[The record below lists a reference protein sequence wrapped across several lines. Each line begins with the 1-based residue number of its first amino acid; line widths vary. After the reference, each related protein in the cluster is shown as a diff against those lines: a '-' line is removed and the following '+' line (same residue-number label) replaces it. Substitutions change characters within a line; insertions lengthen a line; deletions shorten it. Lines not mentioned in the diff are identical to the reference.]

1 MRRFAAILLLLGVGA
16 SLPAASTD
24 YYLGESVRQL
34 GLRDAPRQAG
44 DGRSSERYVSRAGI
58 SLYADYSKEFIL
70 VDGVKVMLDDPIGSQ
85 RGHLTL
91 SRRDYDKVFV
101 PLFWELPKVPV
112 RRIVLDPGH
121 GGKDTGKINGPY
133 KYTEKA
139 ATLDTAARLKILLE
153 KQGFEVVFTR
163 TKDVFVDLDDRPALA
178 ANAKADLFVS
188 LHYNAGPAGDSS
200 SDGIETYS
208 SHCGARRHAG
218 SCALCGPR
226 ALCRLAAGAGEP
238 AHPRPR
244 WWLDHPLCPQR
255 RTVER
260 RGGSRRSGRLH
271 RPSGGYRWRGALGV
285 VFRNPSGKRPGQQ
298 AGEPV
303 RVPAL
308 ACLGA
313 TAFAGCQL
321 RHTAAKT
328 VDRAVE
334 PVTDAARV
342 FP

>member
-16 SLPAASTD
+16 LLPAASTD

-70 VDGVKVMLDDPIGSQ
+70 VDGVKVLLDDPIGSQ

-101 PLFWELPKVPV
+101 PLFWELPKDPV

-121 GGKDTGKINGPY
+121 GGKDTGKVNGPY

-163 TKDVFVDLDDRPALA
+163 TRDVFVDLDDRPALA
-178 ANAKADLFVS
+178 TKAKADLFIS

-200 SDGIETYS
+200 SDGIETYCLTPAGQKSTNAGKAKSTTGVEPGNRFDTANMALGWGIQRRLVKSTGADDRGVRRARFAVLRTLTCPGVLIEGGFMS
-208 SHCGARRHAG
+208 SRKEGALIADAAYRQKIAE
-218 SCALCGPR
+218 AV
-226 ALCRLAAGAGEP
+226 AAGIVDYVVRA
-238 AHPRPR
+238 RP
-244 WWLDHPLCPQR
+244 
-255 RTVER
+255 
-260 RGGSRRSGRLH
+260 
-271 RPSGGYRWRGALGV
+271 
-285 VFRNPSGKRPGQQ
+285 
-298 AGEPV
+298 
-303 RVPAL
+303 
-308 ACLGA
+308 
-313 TAFAGCQL
+313 
-321 RHTAAKT
+321 AAK
-328 VDRAVE
+328 
-334 PVTDAARV
+334 AAK
-342 FP
+342 

>member
-16 SLPAASTD
+16 LLPAASTD

-178 ANAKADLFVS
+178 ANAKADLFIS

-200 SDGIETYS
+200 SDGIETYCLTPAGQKSTNAGKAKSTTGVEPGNRFDTANMALGWGIQRRLVKSTGADDRGVRRARFAVLRTLTCPGVLIEGGFMS
-208 SHCGARRHAG
+208 SRKEGALIADAAYRQKIAE
-218 SCALCGPR
+218 AV
-226 ALCRLAAGAGEP
+226 AAGIVDYVVRA
-238 AHPRPR
+238 RP
-244 WWLDHPLCPQR
+244 
-255 RTVER
+255 
-260 RGGSRRSGRLH
+260 
-271 RPSGGYRWRGALGV
+271 
-285 VFRNPSGKRPGQQ
+285 
-298 AGEPV
+298 
-303 RVPAL
+303 
-308 ACLGA
+308 
-313 TAFAGCQL
+313 
-321 RHTAAKT
+321 AAKAT
-328 VDRAVE
+328 K
-334 PVTDAARV
+334 
-342 FP
+342 

>member
-121 GGKDTGKINGPY
+121 GGKDTGKVNGPY

-178 ANAKADLFVS
+178 ANAKADLFIS

-200 SDGIETYS
+200 SDGIETYCLTPAGQKSTNAGKAKSTTGVEPGNRFDTANMALGWGIQRRLVKSTGADDRGVRRARFAVLRTLTCPGVLIEGGFMS
-208 SHCGARRHAG
+208 SRKEGALIADAAYRQKIAE
-218 SCALCGPR
+218 AV
-226 ALCRLAAGAGEP
+226 AAGIVDYVVRARPP
-238 AHPRPR
+238 A
-244 WWLDHPLCPQR
+244 
-255 RTVER
+255 
-260 RGGSRRSGRLH
+260 
-271 RPSGGYRWRGALGV
+271 
-285 VFRNPSGKRPGQQ
+285 K
-298 AGEPV
+298 
-303 RVPAL
+303 
-308 ACLGA
+308 
-313 TAFAGCQL
+313 
-321 RHTAAKT
+321 AAK
-328 VDRAVE
+328 
-334 PVTDAARV
+334 
-342 FP
+342 

>member
-16 SLPAASTD
+16 LLPAASTD

-70 VDGVKVMLDDPIGSQ
+70 VDGVKVLLDDPIGSQ

-101 PLFWELPKVPV
+101 PLFWELPKDPV

-178 ANAKADLFVS
+178 ANAKADLFIS

-200 SDGIETYS
+200 SDGIETYCLTPAGQKSTNAGKAKSTTGVEPGNRFDTANMALGWGIQRRLVKSTGADDRGVRRARFAVLRTLTCPGVLIEGGFMS
-208 SHCGARRHAG
+208 SRKEGALIADAAYRQKIAE
-218 SCALCGPR
+218 AV
-226 ALCRLAAGAGEP
+226 AAGIVDYVVRA
-238 AHPRPR
+238 RP
-244 WWLDHPLCPQR
+244 
-255 RTVER
+255 
-260 RGGSRRSGRLH
+260 
-271 RPSGGYRWRGALGV
+271 
-285 VFRNPSGKRPGQQ
+285 
-298 AGEPV
+298 
-303 RVPAL
+303 
-308 ACLGA
+308 
-313 TAFAGCQL
+313 
-321 RHTAAKT
+321 AAK
-328 VDRAVE
+328 
-334 PVTDAARV
+334 AAK
-342 FP
+342 

>member
-101 PLFWELPKVPV
+101 PLFWELPKDPV

-121 GGKDTGKINGPY
+121 GGKDTGKVNGPY

-178 ANAKADLFVS
+178 ANAKADLFIS

-200 SDGIETYS
+200 SDGIETYCLTPAGQKSTNAGKAKSTTGVEPGNRFDTANMALGWGIQRRLVKSTGADDRGVRRARFAVLRTLTCPGVLIEGGFMS
-208 SHCGARRHAG
+208 SRKEGALIADAAYRQKIAE
-218 SCALCGPR
+218 AV
-226 ALCRLAAGAGEP
+226 AAGIVDYVVRARPP
-238 AHPRPR
+238 A
-244 WWLDHPLCPQR
+244 
-255 RTVER
+255 
-260 RGGSRRSGRLH
+260 
-271 RPSGGYRWRGALGV
+271 
-285 VFRNPSGKRPGQQ
+285 K
-298 AGEPV
+298 
-303 RVPAL
+303 
-308 ACLGA
+308 
-313 TAFAGCQL
+313 
-321 RHTAAKT
+321 AAK
-328 VDRAVE
+328 
-334 PVTDAARV
+334 
-342 FP
+342 

>member
-16 SLPAASTD
+16 LLPAASTD

-70 VDGVKVMLDDPIGSQ
+70 VDGVKVLLDDPIGSQ

-101 PLFWELPKVPV
+101 PLFWELPKDPV

-121 GGKDTGKINGPY
+121 GGKDTGKVNGPY

-163 TKDVFVDLDDRPALA
+163 TRDVFVDLDDRPALA
-178 ANAKADLFVS
+178 TKAKADLFIS

-200 SDGIETYS
+200 SDGIETYCLTPAGQKSTNAGKAKSTTGVEPGNRFDTANLALGWGIQRRLVKSTGADDRGVRRARFAVLRTLTCPGVLIEGGFMS
-208 SHCGARRHAG
+208 SRKEGALIADAAYRQKIAE
-218 SCALCGPR
+218 AV
-226 ALCRLAAGAGEP
+226 AAGIVDYVVRA
-238 AHPRPR
+238 RP
-244 WWLDHPLCPQR
+244 
-255 RTVER
+255 
-260 RGGSRRSGRLH
+260 
-271 RPSGGYRWRGALGV
+271 
-285 VFRNPSGKRPGQQ
+285 
-298 AGEPV
+298 
-303 RVPAL
+303 
-308 ACLGA
+308 
-313 TAFAGCQL
+313 
-321 RHTAAKT
+321 AAK
-328 VDRAVE
+328 
-334 PVTDAARV
+334 AAK
-342 FP
+342 

>member
-1 MRRFAAILLLLGVGA
+1 VRRFAAILLLLGVGA

-121 GGKDTGKINGPY
+121 GGKDTGKVNGPY

-178 ANAKADLFVS
+178 ANAKADLFIS

-200 SDGIETYS
+200 SDGIETYCLTPAGQKSTNAGKAKSTTGVEPGNRFDTANMALGWGIQRRLVKSTGADDRGVRRARFAVLRTLTCPGVLIEGGFMS
-208 SHCGARRHAG
+208 SRKEGALIADAAYRQKIAE
-218 SCALCGPR
+218 AV
-226 ALCRLAAGAGEP
+226 AAGIVDYVVRARPP
-238 AHPRPR
+238 A
-244 WWLDHPLCPQR
+244 
-255 RTVER
+255 
-260 RGGSRRSGRLH
+260 
-271 RPSGGYRWRGALGV
+271 
-285 VFRNPSGKRPGQQ
+285 K
-298 AGEPV
+298 
-303 RVPAL
+303 
-308 ACLGA
+308 
-313 TAFAGCQL
+313 
-321 RHTAAKT
+321 AAK
-328 VDRAVE
+328 
-334 PVTDAARV
+334 
-342 FP
+342 